1 MAVIDTA
8 ERLLPSGLRARLA
21 PLIDRLRIALLDNG
35 ETARAQRQALTAFAI
50 RIVSAAIAFLS
61 QIVLARAMGEF
72 EYGVFAFVWV
82 LVILIGSLSCLGFHT
97 SIIRFHHQH
106 AAGDDHGLVRGLS
119 LGACLITLAASTMIG
134 IAGFAGIAFFGDS
147 MPAYYVVP
155 FGLALFIVPL
165 IGLGDILDGV
175 ARSHGWTV
183 SALSPTYIVRPALIL
198 VFMMAAIAAG
208 APQTATT
215 AMEAALAA
223 TYATTL
229 GHLLQLT
236 LRLRGSYRKDP
247 RRYRFGPWLRYSL
260 PLFLV
265 DGIGFML
272 TNADVLVVG
281 LYLPPDKVGIY
292 FAAAKTIVL
301 VQFVYF
307 SVKAVAGP
315 RFSSLMADGDDEG
328 LAQFAG
334 QTTRWTFWPSLAIGL
349 CALAAGELLLS
360 LFGPGFTEGYAI
372 MAVLFAG
379 ILIKASVG
387 PGEILLSMTGRQNL
401 CVLLYAVTLIVAIIL
416 NVVLIPRLGLSGAAL
431 AAAGAMA
438 VEALLLHVA
447 IRRKLGIVMFVFAA
461 PARHAAGGR

>member
-1 MAVIDTA
+1 
-8 ERLLPSGLRARLA
+8 
-21 PLIDRLRIALLDNG
+21 
-35 ETARAQRQALTAFAI
+35 
-50 RIVSAAIAFLS
+50 
-61 QIVLARAMGEF
+61 
-72 EYGVFAFVWV
+72 
-82 LVILIGSLSCLGFHT
+82 
-97 SIIRFHHQH
+97 
-106 AAGDDHGLVRGLS
+106 
-119 LGACLITLAASTMIG
+119 
-134 IAGFAGIAFFGDS
+134 
-147 MPAYYVVP
+147 
-155 FGLALFIVPL
+155 
-165 IGLGDILDGV
+165 
-175 ARSHGWTV
+175 
-183 SALSPTYIVRPALIL
+183 
-198 VFMMAAIAAG
+198 
-208 APQTATT
+208 
-215 AMEAALAA
+215 
-223 TYATTL
+223 
-229 GHLLQLT
+229 
-236 LRLRGSYRKDP
+236 
-247 RRYRFGPWLRYSL
+247 
-260 PLFLV
+260 V

-447 IRRKLGIVMFVFAA
+447 IRRTLGIVMFVFAA